1 MGATKMRGNQM
12 REVSMESLQAQ
23 IKVLED
29 RVKALEATCKT
40 AVKPENLAATVAR
53 RQQSLAV

>member
-1 MGATKMRGNQM
+1 
-12 REVSMESLQAQ
+12 MESLQAQ